1 MKPPSFSPR
10 SLRTK
15 MIVSLV
21 PLAVLVVGAMTWL
34 AVTSMTGAQ
43 RDADYE
49 GLREQASARANA
61 FDAQLQRTTS
71 IARSVGASLEAYRSA
86 SRAEVTAM
94 LRRVAQRNPQVASV
108 YVAFEPDAFDGRD
121 AAAPKDASRGDGG
134 RYAPYWN
141 RLKGDLALEPLVD
154 LDTSDYYTV
163 PKRTRRDTILEP
175 DLYAGKLLNA
185 FLSPI
190 LQGDRFRGIAGVDL
204 TLDQMHADVAKI
216 HALDSGYAFLVSNAG
231 TFISAPDDKL
241 IGRKTLQQVAREGD
255 NADVARI
262 AAAIKAGRGG
272 HLQTTDPFTGKRSEV
287 FWTPVASG
295 NWGLVLS
302 VPTAEVMAKAHALR
316 TKLLI
321 TGLLGVLLIG
331 GAVALIATRLTRPLG
346 VFVDRLRTLNAQA
359 VASLKDGIA
368 ALARGDLTVPAHAQV
383 EPVPVHGRDEV
394 ARASETLNELIER
407 TTDSVDGYN
416 ESREHLGAMLGQ
428 VAASASAVS
437 ASSQQ
442 MASSSEEAGRAVG
455 EIANAVSDVAQGAE
469 RQVRMVD
476 GARASAEATSQAAEE
491 ARRLAEEGA
500 AASEKASAAMT
511 AVRDASGQVTET
523 ISSLAGKSD
532 EIGGIVATITGIAE
546 QTNLLALNAAIEAA
560 RAGEQGRGFAV
571 VAEEVRKLAEESQAA
586 AGTIAGLVTQIQGET
601 AAAVA
606 VVDDGAARSEEGA
619 RVVEEAR
626 AAFARIGEAVRDV
639 SARIAD
645 IAETAGEVAAVA
657 EESSASTEQVSAS
670 TQETSASTQ
679 QIAASA
685 QELARTAEE
694 LEGLVGR
701 FTLA

>member
-1 MKPPSFSPR
+1 
-10 SLRTK
+10 
-15 MIVSLV
+15 MIVTLV

-34 AVTSMTGAQ
+34 AVTSMTDAQ
-43 RDADYE
+43 RDAAYD
-49 GLREQASARANA
+49 GLRQQAAARANA
-61 FDAQLQRTTS
+61 FDTRLQQPVS
-71 IARSVGASLEAYRSA
+71 IAHSLAASLEEYRSA
-86 SRAEVTAM
+86 SRAEVSAM
-94 LRRVAQRNPQVASV
+94 VRRIAERNPDVASV

-121 AAAPKDASRGDGG
+121 AAAPESASRAEGG
-134 RYAPYWN
+134 RFAPYWN
-141 RLKGDLALEPLVD
+141 RLGGKLALEPLVD
-154 LDTSDYYTV
+154 LDSSDYYTI
-163 PKRTRRDTILEP
+163 PKQTRRDTILEP
-175 DLYAGKLLNA
+175 DLYGGELLNA

-190 LQGDRFRGIAGVDL
+190 LDGDRFRGIAGVDL
-204 TLDQMHADVAKI
+204 TLGQMHEDVSKI

-231 TFISAPDDKL
+231 TFISAPDKKL
-241 IGRKTLQQVAREGD
+241 IGKKTLQQVGEQTG
-255 NADVARI
+255 NAEIGAI
-262 AAAIKAGRGG
+262 ASAVKAGKAG
-272 HLQTTDPFTGKRSEV
+272 HVQTIDPFTGKRSEL

-295 NWGLVLS
+295 DWGLVLS
-302 VPTAEVMAKAHALR
+302 APTSEVMAQANALR

-321 TGLLGVLLIG
+321 AGLVGVLLIA
-331 GAVALIATRLTRPLG
+331 GAVALIATRLTRPLAA
-346 VFVDRLRTLNAQA
+346 FVDRLRTLNTQA
-359 VASLKDGIA
+359 VAGLKDGIA
-368 ALARGDLTVPAHAQV
+368 ALARGDLTVPARTEV
-383 EPVPVHGRDEV
+383 KPVRVDGRDEV

-407 TTDSVDGYN
+407 TSESVDAYN

-428 VAASASAVS
+428 VAGSASAVS
-437 ASSQQ
+437 SSSQQ

-491 ARRLAEEGA
+491 ARRLADEGA
-500 AASEKASAAMT
+500 AASEQASAAMA
-511 AVRDASGQVTET
+511 AVRDTSGQVTAA
-523 ISSLAGKSD
+523 IGALAGKSE

-601 AAAVA
+601 AAAVS

-626 AAFARIGEAVRDV
+626 VAFARIGEAVRDV
-639 SARIAD
+639 SARIAE
-645 IAETAGEVAAVA
+645 IAEATGEVAAVA

-670 TQETSASTQ
+670 TEETSASTQ